1 MISFAAYREEP
12 ELYEN
17 HPFDDLNESF
27 NQGFN
32 ENFSQN
38 FIRQS
43 ELEEDNCDYDSIYF
57 HNDNALNHQENN
69 QLEQLK
75 EIENKKT
82 KQTTVMSQV
91 KELEEEKREILINK
105 SEKETIKTKAKD
117 LLQKKRGRK
126 KLVDSEQKDEKE
138 VHSKNKEDNLM
149 KKIRTHLFEFIVILL
164 NSSLNDKTYDF
175 HKIDKEVSQNL
186 KKDFNLTLNKRT
198 LLDIFKNEEM
208 NRRYKKFFSNRA
220 LIEKL
225 SQEKKEV
232 ETLKLLNL
240 NFIQIYELIK
250 NNYLEHYLNTIEQKE
265 NSLFNLNKDE
275 YLQLIRTLFLG
286 YEDWF
291 INKKGRNRE
300 KKVMQE

>member
-17 HPFDDLNESF
+17 HPFNDLNESF

-32 ENFSQN
+32 ENFIPN
-38 FIRQS
+38 FINQP
-43 ELEEDNCDYDSIYF
+43 ELEEDNDDYDSIYF

-82 KQTTVMSQV
+82 KQTTVISQA
-91 KELEEEKREILINK
+91 KELEEENKEILINK
-105 SEKETIKTKAKD
+105 SEKETIKTKTKD

-164 NSSLNDKTYDF
+164 NNSLIDKTYEF

-208 NRRYKKFFSNRA
+208 NRRYKKFSNRA

-225 SQEKKEV
+225 SREKKEV

-240 NFIQIYELIK
+240 NFLQIYELIK

-275 YLQLIRTLFLG
+275 YLQSIRTLFLG